1 MYFIER
7 LWAVADGQFGRAAR
21 GSIEKYTGTELSYTH
36 QQDFNMSAYQ
46 DLKARSRSRP
56 RELYEAPLSIYQGD
70 ARKQYRLLYT
80 QFLCVT
86 CMYMCNPLRRDAFD
100 M

>member
-21 GSIEKYTGTELSYTH
+21 GCIEKYTGTELSYTH

-46 DLKARSRSRP
+46 DLARSRSRA
-56 RELYEAPLSIYQGD
+56 L
-70 ARKQYRLLYT
+70 
-80 QFLCVT
+80 
-86 CMYMCNPLRRDAFD
+86 
-100 M
+100 

>member
-21 GSIEKYTGTELSYTH
+21 GCIEKYTGTELSYTH

-46 DLKARSRSRP
+46 DLARSRSRA
-56 RELYEAPLSIYQGD
+56 LWSTTINLSRRRPQTISTS
-70 ARKQYRLLYT
+70 LYT
-80 QFLCVT
+80 ISSCYV
-86 CMYMCNPLRRDAFD
+86 YVHV
-100 M
+100 